1 MLRKFF
7 GYIWGTIVHPRAT
20 FDELA
25 QLTSIRPAVMVIILL
40 FKPYGLWGWVRIE
53 RV

>member
-1 MLRKFF
+1 VKEIAPFA
-7 GYIWGTIVHPRAT
+7 I
-20 FDELA
+20 
-25 QLTSIRPAVMVIILL
+25 MVIVLL